1 MKLNVTKKIF
11 YEKKGR
17 RYVPVAEYDNDFMDS
32 FRKGAHI
39 VMSYPGGSSRR
50 YNIDPAYG
58 PMIAA
63 GRYAEDAIS
72 RHIMNV
78 SALRVPEKNKP
89 LTQEQQDAWMALA
102 KAMGNERYALEYC
115 SYREAAEAGVK
126 AMQDEADKMLANPN
140 VRRAW
145 DQFML
150 VWQLTKEREDES

>member
-72 RHIMNV
+72 RHIMEV
-78 SALRVPEKNKP
+78 SSLRVPERNKP
-89 LTQEQQDAWMALA
+89 LTQEQQDAWVALA